1 MMNPN
6 DSILSTVSTSNSGP
20 AAMARIVANLVDMQQ
35 HLVNQYQ
42 TVVSSME
49 ALKMEVHNST
59 KSLREDLRRTDDRAQ
74 KQVDDLRTTHANEV
88 ERLMDLI
95 KTLLIKDTGAA
106 SHTPPKPVE
115 QPRMTPAQ
123 LAYANAAPASSFF
136 GAPAAVPNDLTAHAQ
151 YMAYYMQQL
160 QEQQRM
166 RAVGVG
172 APTGSFFGNQAGMG
186 AMGIPGAVP
195 QSQQPAAMMPVA
207 TGLPSVPKPPTVAP
221 PVAAVPPVAV
231 TASVPLSVP
240 ASAVSSSAP
249 PVTTSPASASATTT
263 TATTTASSLA
273 AIFPGLF
280 QAPKT
285 GTATATVQPGKVE
298 PPKTESTPPKPAF
311 SFITPKP
318 ATPATPPVASD
329 ASKPA
334 ATIFSGVKPTENIFS
349 KTPESKTSVKK
360 ESGDGHD
367 EEEHV
372 DEFEPQVDF
381 KPVCPLPEL
390 VKVVTGEED
399 EKVLFEERCK
409 LYRYSDET
417 KEWKERGTGTMKVL
431 ENTTT
436 NKCRIVMR
444 REQVHKVCANHQLLP
459 GMTIQVMPRQEKAMM
474 WYCED
479 FSEEQKSHEKL
490 SARFASVEVANKFK
504 EVFENAV
511 KKAGHGTPMKPIST
525 AEAKKEVDKP
535 KTVEKDDK
543 SKKDEAKIVEEKGD
557 VKKEESVAPQKGY
570 GDQFKLQP
578 GQWECPEC
586 YSRTDADK
594 CPCCGYSKGGDKAP
608 ASSTKSVL
616 PASTIPLGGTSGGAT
631 QQKFTFGLSA
641 AAAAKDSQ
649 TSASNTPKSSLFGAS
664 LTSSSSSSTP
674 TTGFTFGSKPSIFG
688 GATAKTTEGSPLPT
702 FSFAKKPDATSTA
715 TSTTTTTAAPSP
727 VTFSFKQAGSTTS
740 SPSTGSSIFGGSKLF
755 GASKPVEE
763 KKDADK
769 TTEQPKTEQ
778 KVFGSGFGGNLSF
791 ASLAKSSSGSIFDS
805 ANTQKAQAEF
815 AAQAKSK
822 LAVTDKKEQ
831 SKGESGK
838 SKGDNEDGEADH
850 GADEEYEP
858 DVQFQPVI
866 PLPDLVDVVT
876 GEEEEQVVFTARAKL
891 FRFIKE
897 TKENKERG
905 VGDIKIL
912 RNPKTN
918 AHRVVMRREQV
929 HKVCANFAI
938 LPSIEL
944 NEKKGMPNVYNWIC
958 RDYSESAEGS
968 DEIFTAKFK
977 TPEIAKE
984 FHDKFVAA
992 AAAHPSAAK

>member
-49 ALKMEVHNST
+49 ALK
-59 KSLREDLRRTDDRAQ
+59 
-74 KQVDDLRTTHANEV
+74 VDDLRTTHANEV

-136 GAPAAVPNDLTAHAQ
+136 GAPTAVPNDLTAHAQ

-172 APTGSFFGNQAGMG
+172 APTGGFFGNQAGAGMG

-195 QSQQPAAMMPVA
+195 QSQQPTAMMPVA
-207 TGLPSVPKPPTVAP
+207 TGLPNVPKPPTVAP

-240 ASAVSSSAP
+240 APAVSSSAP
-249 PVTTSPASASATTT
+249 PVTTTPASASAATT

-273 AIFPGLF
+273 GLF
-280 QAPKT
+280 NAPKT

-318 ATPATPPVASD
+318 ATPSTPSVASD
-329 ASKPA
+329 TSKPA

-349 KTPESKTSVKK
+349 KTPESKATVKK

-409 LYRYSDET
+409 LYRFSDET

-511 KKAGHGTPMKPIST
+511 KKAGHGKLKYSLLRMDLPLQKRTLGTPMKPTAST
-525 AEAKKEVDKP
+525 EAKKETDKP
-535 KTVEKDDK
+535 KAGEKDDK
-543 SKKDEAKIVEEKGD
+543 AKKDEAKIVEEKADG
-557 VKKEESVAPQKGY
+557 KKEESVAPLSQKGY

-594 CPCCGYSKGGDKAP
+594 CPCCGYCKGGDKAP
-608 ASSTKSVL
+608 ASSTKWECPECYSR
-616 PASTIPLGGTSGGAT
+616 T
-631 QQKFTFGLSA
+631 
-641 AAAAKDSQ
+641 
-649 TSASNTPKSSLFGAS
+649 
-664 LTSSSSSSTP
+664 
-674 TTGFTFGSKPSIFG
+674 
-688 GATAKTTEGSPLPT
+688 
-702 FSFAKKPDATSTA
+702 
-715 TSTTTTTAAPSP
+715 
-727 VTFSFKQAGSTTS
+727 
-740 SPSTGSSIFGGSKLF
+740 
-755 GASKPVEE
+755 
-763 KKDADK
+763 DADK
-769 TTEQPKTEQ
+769 CPCC
-778 KVFGSGFGGNLSF
+778 GY
-791 ASLAKSSSGSIFDS
+791 
-805 ANTQKAQAEF
+805 
-815 AAQAKSK
+815 
-822 LAVTDKKEQ
+822 
-831 SKGESGK
+831 SKG
-838 SKGDNEDGEADH
+838 GD
-850 GADEEYEP
+850 
-858 DVQFQPVI
+858 
-866 PLPDLVDVVT
+866 
-876 GEEEEQVVFTARAKL
+876 
-891 FRFIKE
+891 
-897 TKENKERG
+897 
-905 VGDIKIL
+905 
-912 RNPKTN
+912 
-918 AHRVVMRREQV
+918 
-929 HKVCANFAI
+929 
-938 LPSIEL
+938 
-944 NEKKGMPNVYNWIC
+944 
-958 RDYSESAEGS
+958 
-968 DEIFTAKFK
+968 K
-977 TPEIAKE
+977 TPASSTKCV
-984 FHDKFVAA
+984 FV
-992 AAAHPSAAK
+992 

>member
-95 KTLLIKDTGAA
+95 KTLLIKDSGAA

-136 GAPAAVPNDLTAHAQ
+136 GAPTAVPNDLTAHAQ

-172 APTGSFFGNQAGMG
+172 APTGGFFGNQAGAGMG

-207 TGLPSVPKPPTVAP
+207 TGLPNVPKPPTVAP

-240 ASAVSSSAP
+240 APAVSSSAP
-249 PVTTSPASASATTT
+249 PVTTTPASASAATT

-273 AIFPGLF
+273 GLF
-280 QAPKT
+280 NAPKT

-318 ATPATPPVASD
+318 ATPATPSVASD
-329 ASKPA
+329 TAKPA
-334 ATIFSGVKPTENIFS
+334 ATIFSG
-349 KTPESKTSVKK
+349 
-360 ESGDGHD
+360 
-367 EEEHV
+367 
-372 DEFEPQVDF
+372 
-381 KPVCPLPEL
+381 
-390 VKVVTGEED
+390 
-399 EKVLFEERCK
+399 
-409 LYRYSDET
+409 
-417 KEWKERGTGTMKVL
+417 
-431 ENTTT
+431 
-436 NKCRIVMR
+436 
-444 REQVHKVCANHQLLP
+444 VHKVCANHQLLP

-511 KKAGHGTPMKPIST
+511 KKAGHGTPMKPTAS

-535 KTVEKDDK
+535 KTGDDK
-543 SKKDEAKIVEEKGD
+543 AKKEEAKMVEEKADG
-557 VKKEESVAPQKGY
+557 KKEESVTPLSQKGY

-616 PASTIPLGGTSGGAT
+616 PASTIPLGGAGGGAT

-641 AAAAKDSQ
+641 AAAAKDTQ
-649 TSASNTPKSSLFGAS
+649 ASASNTPKSSLFGAS
-664 LTSSSSSSTP
+664 LTSSTSGSTP

-688 GATAKTTEGSPLPT
+688 GATTKTTEGSPLPT
-702 FSFAKKPDATSTA
+702 FSFAKKPDAAPTA
-715 TSTTTTTAAPSP
+715 ASTTTTTAAPSP

-769 TTEQPKTEQ
+769 TAEQPKTEQ

-822 LAVTDKKEQ
+822 SFAFSTPIV
-831 SKGESGK
+831 S
-838 SKGDNEDGEADH
+838 
-850 GADEEYEP
+850 
-858 DVQFQPVI
+858 
-866 PLPDLVDVVT
+866 
-876 GEEEEQVVFTARAKL
+876 
-891 FRFIKE
+891 
-897 TKENKERG
+897 
-905 VGDIKIL
+905 VGCN
-912 RNPKTN
+912 R
-918 AHRVVMRREQV
+918 
-929 HKVCANFAI
+929 
-938 LPSIEL
+938 
-944 NEKKGMPNVYNWIC
+944 
-958 RDYSESAEGS
+958 
-968 DEIFTAKFK
+968 
-977 TPEIAKE
+977 
-984 FHDKFVAA
+984 
-992 AAAHPSAAK
+992 